1 MAVLVHIAKE
11 FLIPCIVCFG
21 GTLAFSVVYN
31 VPRRLLL
38 LASLG
43 GTVGW
48 FVFLLFK
55 GVFPNDLP
63 QYFLAAFVIAAYAE
77 IMARVQ
83 KNPAIVYLMPGLF
96 PLVPGG
102 PIYYTMEAALSGNN
116 IIFMDKLI
124 YTFEIAGSIA
134 LGVLL
139 STAAFQLIFSRLIFK
154 IPTEGGSV
162 KVQSSWTTKV
172 KSTWTPKVKS
182 LTEIRAESAGEPEA
196 VESVESELNTAEAL
210 EALPGARESQEGEE
224 SGHL

>member
-1 MAVLVHIAKE
+1 MATLIYFAKE
-11 FLIPCIVCFG
+11 ILIPCMVCFG

-43 GTVGW
+43 GTLGW

-102 PIYYTMEAALSGNN
+102 PIYYTMEAALSGDNVV
-116 IIFMDKLI
+116 FMDKLI

-139 STAAFQLIFSRLIFK
+139 STAAFQLIFSRLVFK
-154 IPTEGGSV
+154 IPAEGGAVTV
-162 KVQSSWTTKV
+162 KSSWNPKLRSMMEV
-172 KSTWTPKVKS
+172 RAKAAASASTAQM
-182 LTEIRAESAGEPEA
+182 AENGA
-196 VESVESELNTAEAL
+196 SEVNAAEAL
-210 EALPGARESQEGEE
+210 EALPGVRDTSEPEDT
-224 SGHL
+224 GHL